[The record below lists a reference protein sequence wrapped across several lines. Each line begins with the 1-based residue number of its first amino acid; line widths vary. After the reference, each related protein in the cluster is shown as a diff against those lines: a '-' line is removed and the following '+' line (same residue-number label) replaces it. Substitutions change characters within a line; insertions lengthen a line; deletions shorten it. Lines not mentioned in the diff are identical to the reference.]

1 MTVGSSWIVP
11 LVLLAAPLAVE
22 TVKRE
27 DFKTCDQIAFCKQHR
42 AISVRHGSQNHHKWS
57 LQEPTGYELLA
68 DSIAHSGAVWSANLQ
83 NSQNTLKLKVIGLAD
98 STVRVQIDEPETAI
112 RKRYVPNPSFV
123 AVPEELAFESVE
135 NGAQEAKIVGGN
147 KKVKVVVSY
156 KPFIV
161 NIFNELDELVAQV
174 NRDGKLKVE
183 EFRTKEEG
191 KEYPD
196 GFWEERFKGFTDH
209 KQHGSSSVGV
219 DISFVNFKTAY
230 GLPEHADAFALRN
243 TVGNTDPYRLYNLD
257 VFEYELNN
265 PMALY
270 VSIPYILA
278 HRANRS
284 VGALWFNAAETWVDT
299 QSSVTSKGLF
309 GKMFDKVVGAGD
321 NVPHFDAHFMSESG
335 LVDIFFFV
343 GPTVKDVQRQN
354 AKLTGTT
361 PLPPLFSIGYHQC
374 RWNYNDEQDVAAVN
388 KGFDDHDMP
397 MDVIWLDIEHTD
409 GKKYFTWDKHKF
421 PTPNDMVHKVAE
433 NGRKMVTIV
442 DPHIKK
448 DDGYYVY
455 KDAKDKG
462 LFVKR
467 TDGSNF
473 EGHCWPGASE
483 YLDFWHPDTRSYW
496 KDQFSF
502 DRYVG
507 SSSNLY
513 IWNDMNEPSVFSG
526 PEITMDKESIH
537 YGGIEHREVHNM
549 YGMMYTSAT
558 FDGLMA
564 RTGGK
569 ERPFILSRAGFIGT
583 QRTAAIWTGDNT
595 ADWGHLEIAA
605 PMTLSLSIAGVP
617 FVGADVGGFF
627 GNPDEQLLSRWYQTG
642 AFQPFFRAHA
652 HIDTRRREPWLFS
665 EQTQGII
672 REALRTRYALLPYW
686 YTLFQQ
692 HTETG
697 VPPMRPLFYEFE
709 NDDSL
714 LEEQKQWMVGNG
726 ILARPVVEKDT
737 FNVQVKLPRGE
748 HKNERWYEWVSG
760 AEARGE
766 SIYVDAP
773 ITFTPVYQR
782 GGTIIPTWQ
791 RIRRSATLMRDD
803 PLTLFVA
810 LNSEG
815 NSKGEIYMDDGQ
827 THDYQSGKFVKASFT
842 YKKES
847 STTAV
852 LEGEHVGGNFAAK
865 NWVER
870 VVVRGVESS
879 PKKVEITRV
888 SDPVQPLEFS
898 YDRDSK
904 VLVIRKPEALIT
916 SSFKI
921 HVEF

>member
-1 MTVGSSWIVP
+1 MTAGSSWFVA
-11 LVLLAAPLAVE
+11 LLLLATPLAVQM
-22 TVKRE
+22 VKRE
-27 DFKTCDQIAFCKQHR
+27 EFKTCEQSAFCKQHR
-42 AISVRHGSQNHHKWS
+42 AIS
-57 LQEPTGYELLA
+57 EPTGYELLA
-68 DSIAHSGAVWSANLQ
+68 NTISHQGAVWTATLQ
-83 NSQNTLKLKVIGLAD
+83 NSQNSLKLNIIGLTD

-112 RKRYVPNPSFV
+112 RKRYIPNPSLV
-123 AVPEELAFESVE
+123 AVPEELTFDSVD
-135 NGAQEAKIVGGN
+135 NGAQEAKIVGGGN
-147 KKVKVVVSY
+147 KVKVVVTY
-156 KPFIV
+156 KPFLV
-161 NIFNELDELVAQV
+161 SIFNGLDELVAQV

-191 KEYPD
+191 KEYPE
-196 GFWEERFKGFTDH
+196 GFWEERFKSFTDH

-309 GKMFDKVVGAGD
+309 GKMLDKVTGASD

-421 PTPNDMVHKVAE
+421 PTPNDMVDKVAAK
-433 NGRKMVTIV
+433 GRKMVTIV

-467 TDGSNF
+467 TDGSDF

-502 DRYVG
+502 ERYTG
-507 SSSNLY
+507 SSSNLH

-665 EQTQGII
+665 EQTQNII
-672 REALRTRYALLPYW
+672 RDALRTRYALLPYW

-709 NDDSL
+709 NDDTL

-726 ILARPVVEKDT
+726 ILVRSVVEKDT
-737 FNVQVKLPRGE
+737 FNVQVKLPRGD
-748 HKNERWYEWVSG
+748 HRTERWYEWVSG
-760 AEARGE
+760 AEVKGE

-791 RIRRSATLMRDD
+791 RIRRSASLMRDD

-810 LNSEG
+810 LNSDG
-815 NSKGEIYMDDGQ
+815 SSKGEVYLDDGQ
-827 THDYQSGKFVKASFT
+827 THDYQNGQFVKASFN
-842 YKKES
+842 YKTES
-847 STTAV
+847 KSAAV
-852 LEGEHVGGNFAAK
+852 LEGEHIDGKYDCK
-865 NWVER
+865 NWIER

-879 PKKVEITRV
+879 PKKVEITRL

-904 VLVIRKPEALIT
+904 VLVIRKPEALLN

-921 HVEF
+921 HIGF

>member
-1 MTVGSSWIVP
+1 MTIPVMTAGSSWIVP
-11 LVLLAAPLAVE
+11 FILLASPLAVE
-22 TVKRE
+22 MVKRE
-27 DFKTCDQIAFCKQHR
+27 EFKTCEQSAFCKQHR
-42 AISVRHGSQNHHKWS
+42 AIS
-57 LQEPTGYELLA
+57 EPTGYELLA
-68 DSIAHSGAVWSANLQ
+68 NTISHQGAVWTASLQ
-83 NSQNTLKLKVIGLAD
+83 NSQNTLKLNVIGLTD
-98 STVRVQIDEPETAI
+98 STVRIQIDEPETAI
-112 RKRYVPNPSFV
+112 RKRYVPNPSLV
-123 AVPEELAFESVE
+123 AVPEELAFSSVD

-147 KKVKVVVSY
+147 NKVKVVVTY
-156 KPFIV
+156 KPFLV
-161 NIFNELDELVAQV
+161 SIFNEFDELVAQV

-191 KEYPD
+191 KEYPE
-196 GFWEERFKGFTDH
+196 GFWEERFKSFTDH

-309 GKMFDKVVGAGD
+309 GKMLDKVTGSSD

-421 PTPNDMVHKVAE
+421 PTPNDMVDKVAAK
-433 NGRKMVTIV
+433 GRKMVTIV

-467 TDGSNF
+467 TDGSDF

-502 DRYVG
+502 NRYAG
-507 SSSNLY
+507 SSSNLH

-692 HTETG
+692 HTESG

-748 HKNERWYEWVSG
+748 HQKERWYKWISG
-760 AEARGE
+760 AEVRGE
-766 SIYVDAP
+766 SIYVVAP

-782 GGTIIPTWQ
+782 GGVIIPTWQ
-791 RIRRSATLMRDD
+791 RIRRSASLMKDD

-810 LNSEG
+810 LDSDG
-815 NSKGEIYMDDGQ
+815 NSKGEVYLDDGT
-827 THDYQSGKFVKASFT
+827 THEYQGGQFVKASFN
-842 YKKES
+842 YKTES
-847 STTAV
+847 KTAAV
-852 LEGEHVGGNFAAK
+852 LEGEHIDGSYTAK

-870 VVVRGVESS
+870 VVVRGVENA
-879 PKKVEITRV
+879 PKKVEITRL
-888 SDPVQPLEFS
+888 SDPFEPLQFS

-904 VLVIRKPEALIT
+904 VLTIRKPEALLT
-916 SSFKI
+916 SSYKI
-921 HVEF
+921 HIEF

>member
-1 MTVGSSWIVP
+1 MTAGSSWIVP
-11 LVLLAAPLAVE
+11 FILLASPLAVE
-22 TVKRE
+22 MVKRE
-27 DFKTCDQIAFCKQHR
+27 EFKTCEQSAFCKQHR
-42 AISVRHGSQNHHKWS
+42 SISVRRGSQNHHNWS

-68 DSIAHSGAVWSANLQ
+68 NTISHQGAVWTASLQ
-83 NSQNTLKLKVIGLAD
+83 NSQNTLKLNVIGLTD
-98 STVRVQIDEPETAI
+98 STVRIQIDEPETAI
-112 RKRYVPNPSFV
+112 RKRYVPNPSLV
-123 AVPEELAFESVE
+123 AVPEELAFSSVD

-147 KKVKVVVSY
+147 NKVKVVVTY
-156 KPFIV
+156 KPFLV
-161 NIFNELDELVAQV
+161 SIFNEFDELVAQV

-191 KEYPD
+191 KEYPE
-196 GFWEERFKGFTDH
+196 GFWEERFKSFTDH

-309 GKMFDKVVGAGD
+309 GKMLDKVTGSSD

-421 PTPNDMVHKVAE
+421 PTPNDMVDKVSAK
-433 NGRKMVTIV
+433 GRKMVTIV

-448 DDGYYVY
+448 DEGYYVY

-467 TDGSNF
+467 TDGSDF

-502 DRYVG
+502 DRYSG
-507 SSSNLY
+507 SSSNLH

-564 RTGGK
+564 RTEGK

-692 HTETG
+692 HTESG

-748 HKNERWYEWVSG
+748 HQKERWYEWISG
-760 AEARGE
+760 AEVRGE

-782 GGTIIPTWQ
+782 GGVIIPTWQ
-791 RIRRSATLMRDD
+791 RIRRSASLMKDD

-810 LNSEG
+810 LDSDG
-815 NSKGEIYMDDGQ
+815 NSKGEVYLDDGT
-827 THDYQSGKFVKASFT
+827 THEYQGGQFVKASFN
-842 YKKES
+842 YKTES
-847 STTAV
+847 KTAAV
-852 LEGEHVGGNFAAK
+852 LVGEHIDGSYTAK

-870 VVVRGVESS
+870 VVVRGVENA
-879 PKKVEITRV
+879 PKKVEITRL
-888 SDPVQPLEFS
+888 SDPFEPLQFS

-904 VLVIRKPEALIT
+904 VLTIRKPEALLT
-916 SSFKI
+916 SSYKI
-921 HVEF
+921 HIEF